1 MDGSV
6 FFWFFFLALTHSF
19 VLIYSFEQTNADA
32 VSLLHL
38 AQTLPLVN
46 IISGRGR

>member
-1 MDGSV
+1 MEDGWL
-6 FFWFFFLALTHSF
+6 FFLFFFALTHSF
-19 VLIYSFEQTNADA
+19 VLIYSFEQTNAEA

-46 IISGRGR
+46 TISGRGR